1 MPRDKKVKKFKN
13 RPKQKKELFLDQDI
27 KRQGSSWKHLNENK
41 NENCII
47 PAIERSVIIPFSFR
61 PF

>member
-27 KRQGSSWKHLNENK
+27 KRQGSS
-41 NENCII
+41 
-47 PAIERSVIIPFSFR
+47 
-61 PF
+61 